1 MWLNLCVWRGI
12 LGIYVKFEI
21 SKMVVKAVDG
31 SIEFLL
37 TVSKTSIT
45 LSDVVRELSSTAQFQ
60 DFNSR

>member
-1 MWLNLCVWRGI
+1 
-12 LGIYVKFEI
+12 
-21 SKMVVKAVDG
+21 MVVKAVDG